1 MQLIQFF
8 RIQLK
13 AQIHSVIELISNAA
27 WLLSAELI
35 AKISRIF
42 TIVILAAQLSPTSY
56 GTAMLAL
63 AFHDVFGLLL
73 RAGVG
78 SQIINCKPEQLTS
91 FAKNGVIIQWA
102 VCLTI
107 AIGQFTSAGYLS
119 SLYDNENI
127 IILLQIMAVIY
138 LLYPWVSIKIF
149 LLQRENK
156 MRWFSIRNGLCV
168 IIENC
173 TIAISALLG
182 ADILSVALGKI
193 AFSIFWLLLFYFS
206 PVKSYG
212 VEFNI
217 SIIKQMLKTSGKLF
231 NTEFLRGIRLHA
243 DTFIAGKLL
252 TPELFG
258 FYTFAKNAGVGLS
271 QSISQVY
278 IGALYPYLCK
288 LERKGQ
294 LLLQEKKVFVISL
307 GVGFLF
313 VIQALIAPIYVP
325 ILFDEKWS
333 SAIPIITVLC
343 LAALPSLIIDIICCM
358 QRVREK
364 YHTETIG
371 RLVCLF
377 ISLIALYIFSPNEPM
392 QFALVIFFSSLF
404 CLIPIYLINVTA
416 PFSHLFSSEFNR
428 RKSHES

>member
-1 MQLIQFF
+1 MLLLPLF
-8 RIQLK
+8 RIQFN
-13 AQIHSVIELISNAA
+13 SVIELLSNTI
-27 WLLSAELI
+27 WLLSAEFV

-42 TIVILAAQLSPTSY
+42 TIIVLAAQLSPTSY

-78 SQIINCKPEQLTS
+78 SQIINCKPHQLEN
-91 FAKNGVIIQWA
+91 FAKNGIIIQWGI
-102 VCLTI
+102 CLTI
-107 AIGQFTSAGYLS
+107 VIAQFSSASYLS
-119 SLYDNENI
+119 SLYDNDNI
-127 IILLQIMAVIY
+127 TILLQVMAVIY

-173 TIAISALLG
+173 TIAIAALLG
-182 ADILSVALGKI
+182 ADILSVALCKI
-193 AFSIFWLLLFYFS
+193 AFSIFWLLLFSFS
-206 PVKSYG
+206 PVNSYG
-212 VEFNI
+212 VGCNPF
-217 SIIKQMLKTSGKLF
+217 IIHQMLQTSGKLF

-243 DTFIAGKLL
+243 DTFIAGRLL

-278 IGALYPYLCK
+278 ISALFPYLCK

-294 LLLQEKKVFVISL
+294 LLIQQKKVFVISL
-307 GVGFLF
+307 GIGLLF
-313 VIQALIAPIYVP
+313 VIQALLAPIYVP

-333 SAIPIITVLC
+333 SAIPIITILC
-343 LAALPSLIIDIICCM
+343 LVALPNLIIDIVCCM
-358 QRVREK
+358 QRVTEQ
-364 YHTETIG
+364 YHRETIT

-377 ISLIALYIFSPNEPM
+377 ISLVTLFIFTPNEPM
-392 QFALVIFFSSLF
+392 EFALVIFFSRLF
-404 CLIPIYLINVTA
+404 CLIPIYLINVIK
-416 PFSHLFSSEFNR
+416 PFGNNLR
-428 RKSHES
+428 TVI

>member
-8 RIQLK
+8 RIQK
-13 AQIHSVIELISNAA
+13 KSVIELLSNII
-27 WLLSAELI
+27 WLLSAEFV

-42 TIVILAAQLSPTSY
+42 TIVVLAAQLSPISY

-78 SQIINCKPEQLTS
+78 SQLINCKPHQLES
-91 FAKNGVIIQWA
+91 FAKNGIIIQW
-102 VCLTI
+102 VICLTI
-107 AIGQFTSAGYLS
+107 AIAQWNSSAYLS

-127 IILLQIMAVIY
+127 AFLLKIMALIY
-138 LLYPWVSIKIF
+138 LFYPWVSIKIF
-149 LLQRENK
+149 LLQRENQ
-156 MRWFSIRNGLCV
+156 MRWFSIRNGVCV

-173 TIAISALLG
+173 TIAITALLG
-182 ADILSVALGKI
+182 ADIFAVALGKI
-193 AFSIFWLLLFYFS
+193 AFSIFWLVLFSFS

-212 VEFNI
+212 I
-217 SIIKQMLKTSGKLF
+217 SFKLCIIKQMLQTSGKLF

-258 FYTFAKNAGVGLS
+258 FYTFAKNAGVGIS

-278 IGALYPYLCK
+278 ISALFPYLCK

-294 LLLQEKKVFVISL
+294 LLALQNKTYIISL
-307 GVGFLF
+307 CIGLLF
-313 VIQALIAPIYVP
+313 VIQAILAPIYVP

-333 SAIPIITVLC
+333 SAVPIISILC
-343 LAALPSLIIDIICCM
+343 LVALPNLMIDVVCCF
-358 QRVREK
+358 QRVTEQ
-364 YHTETIG
+364 YHSETLT
-371 RLVCLF
+371 RFVCLL
-377 ISLIALYIFSPNEPM
+377 ISLGTLFIFTPDEPM
-392 QFALVIFFSSLF
+392 EFAMAIFFSSLF
-404 CLIPIYLINVTA
+404 CLIPIYFHTLLKPLNN
-416 PFSHLFSSEFNR
+416 HLRNFFDR
-428 RKSHES
+428 RKSHAN

>member
-8 RIQLK
+8 RIQLN
-13 AQIHSVIELISNAA
+13 SVIELLSNAV
-27 WLLSAELI
+27 WLLSAEFV

-42 TIVILAAQLSPTSY
+42 TIIVLAAQLSPTSY
-56 GTAMLAL
+56 GTAILAL

-78 SQIINCKPEQLTS
+78 SQIINCKPHKLEG
-91 FAKNGVIIQWA
+91 FAKNGIIIQWGI
-102 VCLTI
+102 CLTI
-107 AIGQFTSAGYLS
+107 AVGQFSSASYLS
-119 SLYDNENI
+119 SLYDNDNI
-127 IILLQIMAVIY
+127 TILLQIMAVIY

-149 LLQRENK
+149 LLQRENQ

-182 ADILSVALGKI
+182 ADILSVALGKV
-193 AFSIFWLLLFYFS
+193 AFSIFWLLLFSFS
-206 PVKSYG
+206 PVKTFG
-212 VEFNI
+212 VGFNL
-217 SIIKQMLKTSGKLF
+217 SIINQMLQTSGKLF

-258 FYTFAKNAGVGLS
+258 FYSFAKNAGVGLS

-294 LLLQEKKVFVISL
+294 LLAQQNKVLAISL
-307 GVGFLF
+307 CIGFLF
-313 VIQALIAPIYVP
+313 VIQALVAPIYVP

-333 SAIPIITVLC
+333 SAVPIITILC
-343 LAALPSLIIDIICCM
+343 LVALPNLMIDIVCCM
-358 QRVREK
+358 QRVTEQYHRE
-364 YHTETIG
+364 TMTRFI
-371 RLVCLF
+371 CLF
-377 ISLIALYIFSPNEPM
+377 ISLVTLFIFTPNEPM
-392 QFALVIFFSSLF
+392 EFALVIFFSSLF
-404 CLIPIYLINVTA
+404 CLVPIFFINVIKPVNNILRTVI
-416 PFSHLFSSEFNR
+416 R
-428 RKSHES
+428 

>member
-1 MQLIQFF
+1 MQLLHFF
-8 RIQLK
+8 RIQFN
-13 AQIHSVIELISNAA
+13 SVIELLSNTI
-27 WLLSAELI
+27 WLLSAEFV
-35 AKISRIF
+35 AKTSRIF
-42 TIVILAAQLSPTSY
+42 TIIVLAAQLSPMSY

-78 SQIINCKPEQLTS
+78 SQIINCKQHQLEN
-91 FAKNGVIIQWA
+91 FAKNGIVIQWGI
-102 VCLTI
+102 CLTI
-107 AIGQFTSAGYLS
+107 AIGQFSSANYFS
-119 SLYDNENI
+119 SLYDNDDI
-127 IILLQIMAVIY
+127 TLLLQTMAVIY

-173 TIAISALLG
+173 TIAIAALLG

-193 AFSIFWLLLFYFS
+193 AFSIFWLLLFSFS

-212 VEFNI
+212 VGCKPF
-217 SIIKQMLKTSGKLF
+217 IIHQMLKTSGKLF

-243 DTFIAGKLL
+243 DTFIAGRLL

-278 IGALYPYLCK
+278 IGALFPYLCK

-294 LLLQEKKVFVISL
+294 LLVQQKKVFVISL
-307 GVGFLF
+307 GIGLLF
-313 VIQALIAPIYVP
+313 VIQALLAPIYVP

-333 SAIPIITVLC
+333 SAIPIITILC
-343 LAALPSLIIDIICCM
+343 LVALPNLIIDIVCCM
-358 QRVREK
+358 QRVTEQYHRE
-364 YHTETIG
+364 TFT

-377 ISLIALYIFSPNEPM
+377 ISLVTLFIFTPSEPM
-392 QFALVIFFSSLF
+392 EFALVIFFSSLF
-404 CLIPIYLINVTA
+404 CLIPIYLINVIK
-416 PFSHLFSSEFNR
+416 PFSNNLR
-428 RKSHES
+428 TVI

>member
-1 MQLIQFF
+1 MRLLHFF
-8 RIQLK
+8 RIQLN
-13 AQIHSVIELISNAA
+13 SVIELLSNTV
-27 WLLSAELI
+27 WLLSAEFV

-42 TIVILAAQLSPTSY
+42 TIIVLAAQLSPMSY

-78 SQIINCKPEQLTS
+78 SQIINCKPNQLEN
-91 FAKNGVIIQWA
+91 FAKNGIIIQWGI
-102 VCLTI
+102 CLTI
-107 AIGQFTSAGYLS
+107 AIGQFSSANYLS
-119 SLYDNENI
+119 SLYDNDDI
-127 IILLQIMAVIY
+127 TLLLQTMAIIY

-149 LLQRENK
+149 LIQRENK

-168 IIENC
+168 IIENL
-173 TIAISALLG
+173 TIAIAALFG

-193 AFSIFWLLLFYFS
+193 AFSFYWLLLFSFT
-206 PVKSYG
+206 PVRSYG
-212 VEFNI
+212 VACNLA
-217 SIIKQMLKTSGKLF
+217 IIKQMLQTSGKLF

-278 IGALYPYLCK
+278 IGALFPYLCD

-294 LLLQEKKVFVISL
+294 LLAQQNNIFAISL
-307 GVGFLF
+307 GIGLLF
-313 VIQALIAPIYVP
+313 VIQALIAPFYVP

-333 SAIPIITVLC
+333 SVVPIITILC
-343 LAALPSLIIDIICCM
+343 LVALPNLMIDIVCCL
-358 QRVREK
+358 QRVNEQ
-364 YHTETIG
+364 YHSETIT

-377 ISLIALYIFSPNEPM
+377 ISLVTLFLFTPNEPM
-392 QFALVIFFSSLF
+392 EFALVIFFSSLF
-404 CLIPIYLINVTA
+404 CLVPIYLINVIKPFGTPFRTA
-416 PFSHLFSSEFNR
+416 I
-428 RKSHES
+428 

>member
-1 MQLIQFF
+1 MLLLPLF
-8 RIQLK
+8 RIQFN
-13 AQIHSVIELISNAA
+13 SVIELLSNTI
-27 WLLSAELI
+27 WLLSAEFV

-42 TIVILAAQLSPTSY
+42 TIIVLAAQLSPTSY

-78 SQIINCKPEQLTS
+78 SQIINCKPHQLEN
-91 FAKNGVIIQWA
+91 FAKNGIIIQWGI
-102 VCLTI
+102 CLTI
-107 AIGQFTSAGYLS
+107 VIAQFSSASYLS
-119 SLYDNENI
+119 SLYDNDNI
-127 IILLQIMAVIY
+127 TILLQVMAVIY

-173 TIAISALLG
+173 TIAIAALLG

-193 AFSIFWLLLFYFS
+193 AFSIFWLLLFSFS
-206 PVKSYG
+206 PVNSYG
-212 VEFNI
+212 VGCNPF
-217 SIIKQMLKTSGKLF
+217 IIHQMLQTSGKLF

-243 DTFIAGKLL
+243 DTFIAGRLL

-278 IGALYPYLCK
+278 ISALFPYLCK

-294 LLLQEKKVFVISL
+294 LLIQQKKVFVISL
-307 GVGFLF
+307 GFGLLF
-313 VIQALIAPIYVP
+313 VIQALLAPIYVP

-333 SAIPIITVLC
+333 SAIPIITILC
-343 LAALPSLIIDIICCM
+343 LVALPNLIIDIVCCM
-358 QRVREK
+358 QRVTEQ
-364 YHTETIG
+364 YHRETIT

-377 ISLIALYIFSPNEPM
+377 ISLVTLFIFTPNEPM
-392 QFALVIFFSSLF
+392 EFALVIFFSSLF
-404 CLIPIYLINVTA
+404 CLIPIYLINVIK
-416 PFSHLFSSEFNR
+416 PFGNNLR
-428 RKSHES
+428 TVI

>member
-1 MQLIQFF
+1 MLLLPLF
-8 RIQLK
+8 RIQFN
-13 AQIHSVIELISNAA
+13 SVIELLSNTI
-27 WLLSAELI
+27 WLLSAEFA

-42 TIVILAAQLSPTSY
+42 TIIVLAAQLSPTSY

-78 SQIINCKPEQLTS
+78 SQIINCKPHQLEN
-91 FAKNGVIIQWA
+91 FAKNGIIIQWGI
-102 VCLTI
+102 CLTI
-107 AIGQFTSAGYLS
+107 VIAQFSSASYLS
-119 SLYDNENI
+119 SLYDNDNI
-127 IILLQIMAVIY
+127 TILLQVMAVIY

-173 TIAISALLG
+173 TIAIAALLG

-193 AFSIFWLLLFYFS
+193 AFSIFWLLLFSFS
-206 PVKSYG
+206 PVNSYG
-212 VEFNI
+212 VGCNPF
-217 SIIKQMLKTSGKLF
+217 IIHQMLQTSGKLF

-243 DTFIAGKLL
+243 DTFIAGRLL

-278 IGALYPYLCK
+278 ISALFPYLCK

-294 LLLQEKKVFVISL
+294 LLIQQKKVFVISL
-307 GVGFLF
+307 GIGLLF
-313 VIQALIAPIYVP
+313 VIQALLAPIYVP

-333 SAIPIITVLC
+333 SAIPIITILC
-343 LAALPSLIIDIICCM
+343 LVALPNLIIDIVCCM
-358 QRVREK
+358 QRVTEQ
-364 YHTETIG
+364 YHRETIT

-377 ISLIALYIFSPNEPM
+377 ISLVTLFIFTPNEPM
-392 QFALVIFFSSLF
+392 EFALVIFFSSLF
-404 CLIPIYLINVTA
+404 CLIPIYLINVIK
-416 PFSHLFSSEFNR
+416 PFGNNLR
-428 RKSHES
+428 TVI

>member
-1 MQLIQFF
+1 MLLLPLF
-8 RIQLK
+8 RIQFN
-13 AQIHSVIELISNAA
+13 SVIELLSNTI
-27 WLLSAELI
+27 WLLSAEFA

-42 TIVILAAQLSPTSY
+42 TIIVLAAQLSPTSY

-78 SQIINCKPEQLTS
+78 SQIINCKPHQLENY
-91 FAKNGVIIQWA
+91 AKNGIIIQWGI
-102 VCLTI
+102 CLTI
-107 AIGQFTSAGYLS
+107 VIAQFSSASYLS
-119 SLYDNENI
+119 SLYDNDNI
-127 IILLQIMAVIY
+127 TILLQVMAVIY

-173 TIAISALLG
+173 TIAIAALLG
-182 ADILSVALGKI
+182 ADILSVALGKV
-193 AFSIFWLLLFYFS
+193 AFSIFWLFLFSFS
-206 PVKSYG
+206 PVNSYG
-212 VEFNI
+212 VGCNPF
-217 SIIKQMLKTSGKLF
+217 IIHQMLQTSGKLF

-243 DTFIAGKLL
+243 DTFIAGRLL

-278 IGALYPYLCK
+278 ISALFPYLCK

-294 LLLQEKKVFVISL
+294 LLIQQKKVFVISL
-307 GVGFLF
+307 GIGLLI
-313 VIQALIAPIYVP
+313 VIQALLAPIYVP

-333 SAIPIITVLC
+333 SAIPIITILC
-343 LAALPSLIIDIICCM
+343 LVALPNLIIDIVCCM
-358 QRVREK
+358 QRVTEQ
-364 YHTETIG
+364 YHRETIT

-377 ISLIALYIFSPNEPM
+377 ISLVTLFIFTPNEPM
-392 QFALVIFFSSLF
+392 EFALVIFFSSLF
-404 CLIPIYLINVTA
+404 CLIPIYLINVIK
-416 PFSHLFSSEFNR
+416 PFGNNLR
-428 RKSHES
+428 TVI

>member
-1 MQLIQFF
+1 MWLLHFF
-8 RIQLK
+8 RIQLN
-13 AQIHSVIELISNAA
+13 SVIELLSNTI
-27 WLLSAELI
+27 WLLSAEFV

-42 TIVILAAQLSPTSY
+42 TIIVLAAQLSPMSY

-78 SQIINCKPEQLTS
+78 SQIINCKPHQLEN
-91 FAKNGVIIQWA
+91 FAKNGIVIQWGI
-102 VCLTI
+102 CLTI
-107 AIGQFTSAGYLS
+107 AIGQFSSANYLS
-119 SLYDNENI
+119 SLYDNDDI
-127 IILLQIMAVIY
+127 TVLLQTMAIIY

-173 TIAISALLG
+173 TIAIAALLG
-182 ADILSVALGKI
+182 ADILSVALGKV
-193 AFSIFWLLLFYFS
+193 AFSIFWLLLFSFS

-212 VEFNI
+212 IGCKPF
-217 SIIKQMLKTSGKLF
+217 IIHQMLQTSGKLF

-243 DTFIAGKLL
+243 DTFIAGRLL

-278 IGALYPYLCK
+278 IGALFPYLCK

-294 LLLQEKKVFVISL
+294 LLEQQKKVFVISL
-307 GVGFLF
+307 GIGFLF
-313 VIQALIAPIYVP
+313 VIQALLAPIYVP

-333 SAIPIITVLC
+333 SAIPIITILC
-343 LAALPSLIIDIICCM
+343 LVALPNLIIDIVCCM
-358 QRVREK
+358 QRVTEQYHRE
-364 YHTETIG
+364 TFT

-377 ISLIALYIFSPNEPM
+377 ISLATLFIFTPNEPM
-392 QFALVIFFSSLF
+392 EFALVIFFSSLF
-404 CLIPIYLINVTA
+404 CLIPIYLINVIK
-416 PFSHLFSSEFNR
+416 PFSNNLR
-428 RKSHES
+428 TVI

>member
-1 MQLIQFF
+1 MLLLPLF
-8 RIQLK
+8 RIQFN
-13 AQIHSVIELISNAA
+13 SVIELLSNTI
-27 WLLSAELI
+27 WLLSAEFA

-42 TIVILAAQLSPTSY
+42 TIIVLAAQLSPTSY

-78 SQIINCKPEQLTS
+78 SQIINCKPHQLENY
-91 FAKNGVIIQWA
+91 AKNGIIIQWGI
-102 VCLTI
+102 CLTI
-107 AIGQFTSAGYLS
+107 VIAQFSSASYLS
-119 SLYDNENI
+119 SLYDNDNI
-127 IILLQIMAVIY
+127 TILLQVMAVIY

-173 TIAISALLG
+173 TIAIAALLG
-182 ADILSVALGKI
+182 ADILSVALGKV
-193 AFSIFWLLLFYFS
+193 AFSIFWLFLFSFS
-206 PVKSYG
+206 PVNSYG
-212 VEFNI
+212 VGCNPF
-217 SIIKQMLKTSGKLF
+217 IIHQMLQTSGKLF

-243 DTFIAGKLL
+243 DTFIAGRLL

-278 IGALYPYLCK
+278 ISALFPYLCK

-294 LLLQEKKVFVISL
+294 LLIQQKKVFVISL
-307 GVGFLF
+307 GIGLLF
-313 VIQALIAPIYVP
+313 VIQALLAPIYVP

-333 SAIPIITVLC
+333 SAIPIITILC
-343 LAALPSLIIDIICCM
+343 LVALPNLIIDIVCCM
-358 QRVREK
+358 QRVTEQ
-364 YHTETIG
+364 YHRETIT

-377 ISLIALYIFSPNEPM
+377 ISLVTLFIFTPNEPM
-392 QFALVIFFSSLF
+392 EFALVIFFSSLF
-404 CLIPIYLINVTA
+404 CLIPIYLINVIK
-416 PFSHLFSSEFNR
+416 PFGNNLR
-428 RKSHES
+428 TVI

>member
-1 MQLIQFF
+1 MLLLPLF
-8 RIQLK
+8 RIQFN
-13 AQIHSVIELISNAA
+13 SVIELLSNTI
-27 WLLSAELI
+27 WLLSAEFA

-42 TIVILAAQLSPTSY
+42 TIIVLAAQLSPTSY

-78 SQIINCKPEQLTS
+78 SQIINCKPHQLEN
-91 FAKNGVIIQWA
+91 FAKNGILIQWGI
-102 VCLTI
+102 CLTI
-107 AIGQFTSAGYLS
+107 VIAQFSSASYLS
-119 SLYDNENI
+119 SLYDNDNI
-127 IILLQIMAVIY
+127 TILLQVMAVIY

-173 TIAISALLG
+173 TIAIAALLG
-182 ADILSVALGKI
+182 ADILSVALGKV
-193 AFSIFWLLLFYFS
+193 AFSIFWLFLFSFS
-206 PVKSYG
+206 PVNSYG
-212 VEFNI
+212 VGCNPF
-217 SIIKQMLKTSGKLF
+217 IIHQMLQTSGKLF

-243 DTFIAGKLL
+243 DTFIAGRLL

-278 IGALYPYLCK
+278 ISALFPYLCK

-294 LLLQEKKVFVISL
+294 LLIQQKKVFVISL
-307 GVGFLF
+307 GIGLLF
-313 VIQALIAPIYVP
+313 VIQALLAPIYVP

-333 SAIPIITVLC
+333 SAIPIITILC
-343 LAALPSLIIDIICCM
+343 LVALPNLIIDIVCCM
-358 QRVREK
+358 QRVTEQ
-364 YHTETIG
+364 YHRETIT

-377 ISLIALYIFSPNEPM
+377 ISLVTLFIFTPNEPM
-392 QFALVIFFSSLF
+392 EFALVIFFSSLF
-404 CLIPIYLINVTA
+404 CLIPIYLINVIK
-416 PFSHLFSSEFNR
+416 PFGNNLR
-428 RKSHES
+428 TVI

>member
-1 MQLIQFF
+1 MLLLPLF
-8 RIQLK
+8 RIQFN
-13 AQIHSVIELISNAA
+13 SVIELLSNTI
-27 WLLSAELI
+27 WLLSAEFA

-42 TIVILAAQLSPTSY
+42 TIIVLAAQLSPTSY

-78 SQIINCKPEQLTS
+78 SQIINCKPHQLEN
-91 FAKNGVIIQWA
+91 FAKNGIIIQWGI
-102 VCLTI
+102 CLTI
-107 AIGQFTSAGYLS
+107 VIAQFSSASYLS
-119 SLYDNENI
+119 SLYDNDNI
-127 IILLQIMAVIY
+127 TILLQVMAVIY

-173 TIAISALLG
+173 TIAIAALLG
-182 ADILSVALGKI
+182 ADILSVALGKV
-193 AFSIFWLLLFYFS
+193 AFSIFWLFLFSFS
-206 PVKSYG
+206 PVNSYG
-212 VEFNI
+212 VGCNPF
-217 SIIKQMLKTSGKLF
+217 IIHQMLQTSGKLF

-243 DTFIAGKLL
+243 DTFIAGRLL

-278 IGALYPYLCK
+278 ISALFPYLCK

-294 LLLQEKKVFVISL
+294 LLIQQKKVFVISL
-307 GVGFLF
+307 GFGLLF
-313 VIQALIAPIYVP
+313 VIQALLAPIYVP

-333 SAIPIITVLC
+333 SAIPIITILC
-343 LAALPSLIIDIICCM
+343 LVALPNLIIDIVCCM
-358 QRVREK
+358 QRVTEQ
-364 YHTETIG
+364 YHRETIT

-377 ISLIALYIFSPNEPM
+377 ISLVTLFIFTPNEPM
-392 QFALVIFFSSLF
+392 EFALVIFFSSLF
-404 CLIPIYLINVTA
+404 CLIPIYLINVIK
-416 PFSHLFSSEFNR
+416 PFGNNLR
-428 RKSHES
+428 TVI